1 MWSSDRRAV
10 IRAAALATAALGVA
24 ACGFEP
30 MYGTG
35 TTARAGLGQIYVEP
49 IDSAAGYE
57 LRDWL
62 IMGTRAGK
70 PADPSPGDRPR
81 NRNRRCGADNHER
94 DNPLQCDRRGGFP
107 ARLADKQRDRAGGN
121 VEGISGYS
129 APESETASAYATRVA
144 RADAIRRVSRQLAER
159 IALRLSIESPKWAET
174 TPGIAEDGSG
184 A

>member
-1 MWSSDRRAV
+1 MWSSDRRTV

-62 IMGTRAGK
+62 IMELGPASQPTHRLEIDLEIETDGVALTTTNVTTRFNVTGE
-70 PADPSPGDRPR
+70 AD
-81 NRNRRCGADNHER
+81 
-94 DNPLQCDRRGGFP
+94 F
-107 ARLADKQRDRAGGN
+107 RLVSLTSNETALSGN

-159 IALRLSIESPKWAET
+159 IALRLSIESSKWAET